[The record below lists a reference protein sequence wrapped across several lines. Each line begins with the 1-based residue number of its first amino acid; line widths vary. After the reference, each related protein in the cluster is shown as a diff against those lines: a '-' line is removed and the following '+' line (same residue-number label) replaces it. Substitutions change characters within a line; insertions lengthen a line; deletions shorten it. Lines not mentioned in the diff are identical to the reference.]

1 MVIPGLL
8 LPLSLIEVF
17 DLQLI
22 SVAFGDVH
30 SIKSAYSMGIEDR
43 IYICFAKHIYV
54 TRCKWNRFDKSDS
67 YPI

>member
-1 MVIPGLL
+1 MINK
-8 LPLSLIEVF
+8 I
-17 DLQLI
+17 QLI

-30 SIKSAYSMGIEDR
+30 FIKSVAYIPRELTIGVISILQ
-43 IYICFAKHIYV
+43 KHIYV